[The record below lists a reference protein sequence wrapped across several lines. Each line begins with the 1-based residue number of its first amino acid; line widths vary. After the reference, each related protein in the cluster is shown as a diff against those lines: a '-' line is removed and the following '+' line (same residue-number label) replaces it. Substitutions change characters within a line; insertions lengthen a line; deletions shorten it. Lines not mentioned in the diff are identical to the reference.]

1 MRTMSV
7 IVTVFLLIG
16 SFVFVSSPAH
26 AAPKGVVILQYHHV
40 GDDTPRVTSL
50 TAEELRAQLRYLK
63 DNNFQVIS
71 MPDAVAAIK
80 SKGEL
85 PDKAVVLTFDDG
97 WRNVYEQGVPILR
110 EFDMPYTIFVNP
122 ALMEET
128 PRLYMTWDQ
137 LREVAAEGATI
148 ANHSNSH
155 DHMTWRRDGE
165 SESQW
170 RQRMMNDIE
179 GAQELLEKELGEQP
193 RLFAYPYG
201 EYNPELETILEDL
214 GYIAFGQHSGP
225 WGEHSPLTGVP
236 RFPASGNYASVEGLR
251 AKLTSLPLPVT
262 EVANKNMILDP
273 QETKPKLT
281 ATVDSTDDF
290 YRSSMQCFIGGEVV
304 KPEWDG
310 KTFSVQAPT
319 AINIGRSRY
328 NCTVPS
334 ISAGGRYY
342 WYSQPW
348 VRPNEQGRWP
358 D

>member
-7 IVTVFLLIG
+7 IVTVFLLAG
-16 SFVFVSSPAH
+16 SFVFASKPAS

-50 TAEELRAQLRYLK
+50 TAAELRAQLRYLQQN
-63 DNNFQVIS
+63 DFQVIS
-71 MPDAVAAIK
+71 LPDAVAAIK
-80 SKGEL
+80 GDAEL

-97 WRNVYEQGVPILR
+97 WRNVYEEGVPVLR
-110 EFDMPYTIFVNP
+110 EFDMPYTIFINP

-128 PRLYMTWDQ
+128 PRLYMTWQQ

-179 GAQELLEKELGEQP
+179 GAQELLEDELGDQP

-201 EYNPELETILEDL
+201 EYNPALEVILEDL

-225 WGEHSPLTGVP
+225 WGVHTPLTAIP

-251 AKLTSLPLPVT
+251 AKLSSLPLPVT
-262 EVANKNMILDP
+262 DVANDNMILEH
-273 QETKPKLT
+273 QETTPTLT
-281 ATVDSTDDF
+281 ATVNSTDDF

-310 KTFSVQAPT
+310 TTFSVQAPA